1 MTQDQL
7 QQSQQATSRQGNL
20 GEQFA
25 LAFER
30 KRLPEFLH
38 GQIVHFKEHEIA
50 LGYDIL
56 SFETRT
62 SILPDRYIEV
72 KTFRGHPHFYWT
84 DNEIAA
90 ARKYAE
96 HYYLYLIDIDRIT
109 DPGYE
114 PQIIPNPAVLF
125 DEPQVSEERTRFNA
139 PSSNSSQNGRPW
151 PSHPSTEANPHPDTP
166 ANVQTWPFHPVQY
179 AFSLNAETNI
189 PKDWDTS
196 TILLGC
202 YNNEQHLRWILA
214 HNLYNVRA
222 ERPTNSLQ
230 KSLQKV
236 SRVPGSIALSPM
248 VNSARYL
255 VLYSAGTPRCY
266 KIFELTPS
274 PFQASRQHLINLAY
288 PNPHCP
294 NYVLH
299 PIARQLPSFHI
310 DLPQLLRIAN
320 PKDTTF
326 VCTPLYLA
334 GIQLRQFMD
343 VDSQGSPLHN
353 ASCRLT
359 PFSISTPSA
368 SVETSFEDQFQT
380 LSQLLSVTPDS
391 LSETEISKILDIL
404 PALEKW
410 STEFKQQAI
419 GYASSTGVALPGY
432 QLKEFHWR
440 TILDKS
446 AVIESIQLYDPTLAS
461 ESLRPRELRSLAD
474 LEQVLGH
481 PPALHHRQPSYPR
494 LPQGFLPFPWHHPR
508 AQAHPHP

>member
-25 LAFER
+25 LSFER

-38 GQIVHFKEHEIA
+38 SSIRHFEEYEIA

-72 KTFRGHPHFYWT
+72 KTFRGHPHFYWS

-90 ARKYAE
+90 ARKYGP

-109 DPGYE
+109 DPSYE

-125 DEPQVSEERTRFNA
+125 DEPYTSEEMRSNA
-139 PSSNSSQNGRPW
+139 PTLTPLQSSSQANG
-151 PSHPSTEANPHPDTP
+151 H
-166 ANVQTWPFHPVQY
+166 TWTFHPVQY
-179 AFSLNAETNI
+179 AFSLNAEANI
-189 PKDWDTS
+189 PHDWDTS

-202 YNNEQHLRWILA
+202 YNNEQHLRWILD

-230 KSLQKV
+230 KSVQKMLQ
-236 SRVPGSIALSPM
+236 VPGSIALSPM

-326 VCTPLYLA
+326 VCTPLYLS

-343 VDSQGSPLHN
+343 VDSQGAPLHN
-353 ASCRLT
+353 ASCHLT

-368 SVETSFEDQFQT
+368 SVETSFEDQLQT

-391 LSETEISKILDIL
+391 LPETEISKILDIL

-410 STEFKQQAI
+410 SKEFKQQAI
-419 GYASSTGVALPGY
+419 GYTSSTGVALPGY

-440 TILDKS
+440 TIPDKS
-446 AVIESIQLYDPTLAS
+446 AVIESIQLYDPILAS
-461 ESLRPRELRSLAD
+461 ECLRPRELRSLAD

-481 PPALHHRQPSYPR
+481 PLFDQLVASHISVQTALR
-494 LPQGFLPFPWHHPR
+494 LVQKKKI
-508 AQAHPHP
+508 